1 MAKLLHDVIEC
12 YTKPAFITYCVHSAY
27 TVCLLPWVAI
37 EKLSGRNLGDFHL
50 LRKPVIVSAALL
62 SVVSAAAAYFWYLS
76 LPRTYVWANN
86 TIYQSNPVWVYLFS
100 IAFLGSS
107 WDWRKVVPLVLCFSG
122 IVIISLSS
130 KDGGSGGATPQ
141 PTPSPSGGR
150 HECIV
155 THTSDFGGYIYVLFS
170 VLGFALFE
178 VFYKKYGCDQS
189 KKETSALRS
198 ISGSCFY
205 LGLIGVFTA
214 VLLALIIVLLDVTGA
229 ETFVVPSK
237 SGQSSSF

>member
-1 MAKLLHDVIEC
+1 MKLEDLEGGSGRGSDDENHSNDERRSFFHRNVASPSPAGMRGISRALVSPKKAAVGLKTTHVTLALVMLVLALASWETMAKLLHDVIEC

-122 IVIISLSS
+122 IEIISLSS
-130 KDGGSGGATPQ
+130 KDGVSGGATPQ
-141 PTPSPSGGR
+141 PTPSPSGG
-150 HECIV
+150 
-155 THTSDFGGYIYVLFS
+155 T
-170 VLGFALFE
+170 
-178 VFYKKYGCDQS
+178 
-189 KKETSALRS
+189 
-198 ISGSCFY
+198 
-205 LGLIGVFTA
+205 
-214 VLLALIIVLLDVTGA
+214 
-229 ETFVVPSK
+229 
-237 SGQSSSF
+237 